1 MDFKCKYCNWG
12 YCEYGKSLSE
22 QEADG
27 DLFPCN
33 GSEEEQRGCGFIL
46 SSQGR
51 KKGKAEDLYTID
63 K

>member
-33 GSEEEQRGCGFIL
+33 GSVEEQRGCGVYFEF
-46 SSQGR
+46 SVE
-51 KKGKAEDLYTID
+51 KGKAKDLYIID